1 MKASPRGESL
11 QPPLLRALPGG
22 EKLFLGIDPGT
33 IALGWGIVGVREAS
47 IPPGTGEA
55 RGRILRHHASGV
67 LRAMDDLPLEAR
79 LAFLY
84 EKLRGVIRKYA
95 PQEAAVEEP
104 FIRMALGK
112 TNPKSALT
120 LAKAAGVCLSA
131 CFSLGLPV
139 AGIYPSQAK
148 KAAAGNG
155 SAEKPEVA
163 AGIQEKLGLKA
174 RPPLDAA
181 DALAVALAAAEEIP

>member
-1 MKASPRGESL
+1 MKASPRGEPL

-33 IALGWGIVGVREAS
+33 IALGWGIVGVRNG
-47 IPPGTGEA
+47 PGEPGKVF
-55 RGRILRHHASGV
+55 RHHASGV
-67 LRAMDDLPLEAR
+67 LRTMGELPLEVR

-84 EKLRGVIRKYA
+84 EKLREVIRKHG
-95 PQEAAVEEP
+95 PTEAAVEEP
-104 FIRMALGK
+104 FIRMAFGK

-120 LAKAAGVCLSA
+120 LAKAAGVSLAA

-139 AGIYPSQAK
+139 AGVYPSQAK

-155 SAEKPEVA
+155 SAEKHEVA
-163 AGIQEKLGLKA
+163 AGIQEKLGLER

-181 DALAVALAAAEEIP
+181 DALAIALAAAGETK